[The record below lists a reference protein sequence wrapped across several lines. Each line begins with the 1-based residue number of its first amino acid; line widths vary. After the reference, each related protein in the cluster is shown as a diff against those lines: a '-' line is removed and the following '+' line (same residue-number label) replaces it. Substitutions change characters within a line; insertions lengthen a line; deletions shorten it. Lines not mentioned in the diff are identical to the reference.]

1 MDAAGKEL
9 SMSTARPSVGEDRLA
24 KGLGWFSLGLGVPQ
38 LLAPQQVNRLIG
50 VAGTRRNQVI
60 MRAVGL
66 RELGGAVGL
75 LGRPRPAGF
84 LFARVA
90 GDAMDLLLLRAAL
103 RAEGN
108 ARHRVAA
115 VAAAVAGVTVL
126 DMIASAKT
134 SRSSQRLLVAVFRG
148 LAGLRHARAFHPR
161 GLMFAGE
168 LTTEEESPLPLDAG
182 VRPVI
187 ARLSKGVGT
196 PGGAPDILGL
206 AVRIPTENGLSR
218 SWDLALSSSGSG
230 TLSRMVPI
238 PARRWGAARY
248 GSIVPYRHGDRRM
261 WLLAVPE
268 DSEPSEPA
276 SLERLERWVGD
287 RSLRFIVHTGLD
299 GEGWRETA
307 RLTLHTV
314 LPGTEVN
321 RVAFDPMTNHPP
333 GLRMSPR
340 WLSRMREWAYQGSR
354 AGRASADP
362 SSSATG

>member
-1 MDAAGKEL
+1 VWA
-9 SMSTARPSVGEDRLA
+9 TA
-24 KGLGWFSLGLGVPQ
+24 
-38 LLAPQQVNRLIG
+38 
-50 VAGTRRNQVI
+50 
-60 MRAVGL
+60 
-66 RELGGAVGL
+66 
-75 LGRPRPAGF
+75 
-84 LFARVA
+84 
-90 GDAMDLLLLRAAL
+90 DLVR
-103 RAEGN
+103 G
-108 ARHRVAA
+108 RHRVAVA
-115 VAAAVAGVTVL
+115 AAAVAGVAVL

-134 SRSSQRLLVAVFRG
+134 SRSSQRLLVAVFLG
-148 LAGLRHARAFHPR
+148 LAGLRRARAFHPR

-196 PGGAPDILGL
+196 PGGVPDILGL
-206 AVRIPTENGLSR
+206 AVRIPSENGLSR

-299 GEGWRETA
+299 GEGRRETA
-307 RLTLHTV
+307 RLTLV
-314 LPGTEVN
+314 
-321 RVAFDPMTNHPP
+321 
-333 GLRMSPR
+333 S
-340 WLSRMREWAYQGSR
+340 
-354 AGRASADP
+354 
-362 SSSATG
+362 

>member
-1 MDAAGKEL
+1 
-9 SMSTARPSVGEDRLA
+9 MSTARPSVDKDRLA

-38 LLAPQQVNRLIG
+38 LLAPQQVTRFMGI
-50 VAGTRRNQVI
+50 AGTRRNQVI

-66 RELGGAVGL
+66 REVAGAVGIL
-75 LGRPRPAGF
+75 QHPRPARF

-90 GDAMDLLLLRAAL
+90 GDAMDLLLLRTAL

-115 VAAAVAGVTVL
+115 AAAAVTGIAVL
-126 DMIASAKT
+126 DVIASAKT
-134 SRSSQRLLVAVFRG
+134 SRPSQRLLTAVFRG
-148 LAGLRHARAFHPR
+148 LAGLRRARAFHPR
-161 GLMFAGE
+161 GLMLAGE
-168 LTTEEESPLPLDAG
+168 LTTEEESLLPLDAG

-187 ARLSKGVGT
+187 ARVSKGVGT

-230 TLSRMVPI
+230 ALSRMLPI

-248 GSIVPYRHGDRRM
+248 GNIIPYRYGRRRM

-276 SLERLERWVGD
+276 SLERLERWVSD
-287 RSLRFIVHTGLD
+287 RPLRFIVHTGLRGD
-299 GEGWRETA
+299 GWCEAA

-314 LPGTEVN
+314 LAGTEAN

-333 GLRMSPR
+333 ELRMSPR